1 MSVVANVALNFD
13 ARGAA
18 EQLKHIRDGAL
29 GSSQA
34 FKTLEDRARDV
45 KAAVEASQGGFANAS
60 TVQGVFSANVKNT
73 EQAIKAQIAALKQVQ
88 STVQLGGALYEKAG
102 AQIKQYQ
109 AVLDSVNTPAEKTVG
124 LFDRLKQAA
133 DSLVGQLAIAA
144 SAAGLVRTAFDTLA
158 QQSKAEAALRTLGVN
173 AGVAKEEFAKLSQEL
188 NGQASIVELTTAAYD
203 VASAGFVN
211 TADQVNILEAAT
223 KGAIG
228 GFSSINTV
236 ADATTSILNAYGR
249 SAGDAGL
256 IVDQLIQTQNDGK
269 VTVDQYAEAIGRV
282 IPTAA
287 AAGVSIEEINAAV
300 AALTVKGTISSESVT
315 GLKAAIA
322 GIIGPTDEAQATAAR
337 LGIGFNAA
345 ALESKGLSGVLGD
358 VAKATGGNVS
368 EINKLF
374 GSTEALNAVL
384 ALTAGGSEKFTQ
396 FLKNQEAATGA
407 ADKAF
412 KTMTD
417 TLERAL
423 KQVDTAF
430 KNLIVSF
437 SPVLPAIVAPLKV
450 LASTI
455 NLITGNLKQL
465 AVAAAFIGAYVFTLN
480 AAAIATNAVAF
491 ATTAFSAAQKVAGV
505 ASAFLQS
512 VLLGPAGMA
521 NVALALGV
529 ATAAAV
535 TLGAAMDEAG
545 GKAEAAKT
553 KQLDVGT
560 QLRKEQTAAALAAD
574 ETAAKQDIIN
584 KKLETQLAPLKAISA
599 EYTKQQFD
607 LQNQIKSLDRGAT
620 ITSARYEA
628 EKALSD
634 LSLQQLNRQ
643 YELATTAEKRL
654 EIARL
659 IFSEQINA
667 AKIEYNQALEAI
679 TLGERKIEL
688 ELKLAEL
695 KYKEIQAEGDLQ
707 ILKAKDPPAAAEKQ
721 AQLEKALATQNEVI
735 KATRETGLAE
745 QQVNEYKKITAETQY
760 KSKLLTAQ
768 IAFEQK
774 LVSKEIGLS
783 QQQAQN
789 LSTELGSA
797 ATNAKNLATST
808 QNVSSAASSAA
819 SQFISLERSAVSA
832 ANAINNAANAQARLN
847 SMPTGSGATA
857 PQAGPKTTT
866 NTTSGGYSTVQNK
879 FQNIMQTPGN
889 YGSSSIGAEGATSA
903 FNGSLGAD
911 YRQAKDYLGLAKGG
925 VVNGPTLAMVGEGGE
940 REYIIP
946 ESKMAAASAN
956 YMSGARG
963 GAVIPAF
970 ANGGVVG
977 PSRMAQGRNSTA
989 TIKPQISIQTGSV
1002 VQMGGTNYVTMQDL
1016 GRAVQTGVRQTLNII
1031 QGDINMRSQM
1041 GLS

>member
-1 MSVVANVALNFD
+1 MSVVANVAINLD
-13 ARGAA
+13 ATGVSS
-18 EQLKHIRDGAL
+18 QLKAI
-29 GSSQA
+29 QA
-34 FKTLEDRARDV
+34 ASLNAANGITEFADRV
-45 KAAVEASQGGFANAS
+45 KAAKAAAEAAQGGFAKAS
-60 TVQGVFSANVKNT
+60 TVQGVFSATVKNT
-73 EQAIKAQIAALKQVQ
+73 EAAITAQIAALRQVQ
-88 STVQLGGALYEKAG
+88 STVQLGGALYQKAA
-102 AQIKQYQ
+102 AQIEQYQ
-109 AVLDSVNTPAEKTVG
+109 AVLKSVNIPAEQTVG
-124 LFDRLKQAA
+124 LFGRLQQAA
-133 DSLVGQLAIAA
+133 GSLVGQLAVAA
-144 SAAGLVRTAFDTLA
+144 SAAGLVRTAFQTLA
-158 QQSKAEAALRTLGVN
+158 EQSKAEGALRTLGVN
-173 AGVAKEEFAKLSQEL
+173 ADVAKQEFAKLSQEL
-188 NGQASIVELTTAAYD
+188 KGQASVVELTTAAYD
-203 VASAGFVN
+203 VASAGFTK

-269 VTVDQYAEAIGRV
+269 LTVDQYAEAIGRV

-322 GIIGPTDEAQATAAR
+322 AIIGPTDEAKQTAAR
-337 LGIGFNAA
+337 LGIEFNAA

-358 VAKATGGNVS
+358 VQKATGGNVT
-368 EINKLF
+368 EINELF
-374 GSTEALNAVL
+374 KGIEAFNAVL

-396 FLKNQEAATGA
+396 FLKNQETATGA

-417 TLERAL
+417 TLGGGL
-423 KQVDTAF
+423 KEVDTAF

-450 LASTI
+450 LANTI
-455 NLITGNLKQL
+455 NVITGNLKQL
-465 AVAAAFIGAYVFTLN
+465 AIAATFIGAYVFTLN

-491 ATTAFSAAQKVAGV
+491 ATKAFSAAQKVAGV

-545 GKAEAAKT
+545 GKADAAKT

-560 QLRKEQTAAALAAD
+560 QIKAEQEKAAEAAKATAAA
-574 ETAAKQDIIN
+574 QDIIN
-584 KKLETQLAPLKAISA
+584 QKLETQLAPLKAISA

-620 ITSARYEA
+620 VTAARYEA

-643 YELATTAEKRL
+643 YELADTVERRL
-654 EIARL
+654 ELAKL
-659 IFSEQINA
+659 IFNEQINA

-688 ELKLAEL
+688 ETRLAEL
-695 KYKEIQAEGDLQ
+695 KSLQ
-707 ILKAKDPPAAAEKQ
+707 LKASADELIMKEKDLAKKAEIR
-721 AQLEKALATQNEVI
+721 AELEKALASQNEVI

-760 KSKLLTAQ
+760 KSKVLTAQ
-768 IAFEQK
+768 IAYEQK

-783 QQQAQN
+783 QEQAKILSEN
-789 LSTELGSA
+789 LRSSD
-797 ATNAKNLATST
+797 TNAKNLVSNT
-808 QNVSSAASSAA
+808 QQISGAANSAANGYINLEKSA
-819 SQFISLERSAVSA
+819 INA
-832 ANAINNAANAQARLN
+832 ANAINTAANAQSRLN
-847 SMPTGSGATA
+847 NTPRVGTA
-857 PQAGPKTTT
+857 PAPQTQRTT
-866 NTTSGGYSTVQNK
+866 NTSNAGEQRLENLIRNPK
-879 FQNIMQTPGN
+879 N
-889 YGSSSIGAEGATSA
+889 YGSYESSSLGMEGATSA
-903 FNGSLGAD
+903 FNSSLGMEAD
-911 YRQAKDYLGLAKGG
+911 YRKAKDYLGLAKGG
-925 VVNGPTLAMVGEGGE
+925 VVNGPTLAMVGEGNE
-940 REYIIP
+940 REYVIP

-956 YMSGARG
+956 YMAGARG

-977 PSRMAQGRNSTA
+977 GSSRNGAS
-989 TIKPQISIQTGSV
+989 PQISIQTGPV
-1002 VQMGGTNYVTMQDL
+1002 TQMNGTNYVTTKQL
-1016 GRAVQTGVRQTLNII
+1016 AIAVQAGVSQTLAMIS
-1031 QGDINMRSQM
+1031 GDINTRSSL
-1041 GLS
+1041 GIA

>member
-1 MSVVANVALNFD
+1 MSVVANVAIN
-13 ARGAA
+13 
-18 EQLKHIRDGAL
+18 IDG
-29 GSSQA
+29 
-34 FKTLEDRARDV
+34 
-45 KAAVEASQGGFANAS
+45 
-60 TVQGVFSANVKNT
+60 
-73 EQAIKAQIAALKQVQ
+73 
-88 STVQLGGALYEKAG
+88 
-102 AQIKQYQ
+102 
-109 AVLDSVNTPAEKTVG
+109 
-124 LFDRLKQAA
+124 KQALQLLNA
-133 DSLVGQLAIAA
+133 IESEVNKLNGSFEETKKKGGGIFDNIKSAAGSVVGQLAAVAGAA
-144 SAAGLVRTAFDTLA
+144 FTVQQAFTTLA
-158 QQSKAEAALRTLGVN
+158 AQSKAEGALRTLGVN
-173 AGVAKEEFAKLSQEL
+173 ADVAKQEFAKLSQEL
-188 NGQASIVELTTAAYD
+188 KGQASVVELTTAAYD
-203 VASAGFVN
+203 VASAGFTK

-322 GIIGPTDEAQATAAR
+322 AIIGPTDEAKETAQR

-358 VAKATGGNVS
+358 VEKATGGNV
-368 EINKLF
+368 EQIDLLF

-396 FLKNQEAATGA
+396 FLKNQETATGA

-417 TLERAL
+417 TLEGAL
-423 KQVDTAF
+423 KEVDTAF

-437 SPVLPAIVAPLKV
+437 SPVLPAIVEPLKIV
-450 LASTI
+450 GKTI
-455 NLITGNLKQL
+455 NLITDNINSVGKAASFVGGIVSELIANVISVANKILNPLYGLVEPLKLIANTMLSIIDSTKAL
-465 AVAAAFIGAYVFTLN
+465 AIAATFFGAYVFTLN

-491 ATTAFSAAQKVAGV
+491 ATKAFSAAQKVAGV

-535 TLGAAMDEAG
+535 TLGVAMDEAG
-545 GKAEAAKT
+545 RKADAAKT

-560 QLRKEQTAAALAAD
+560 QIKTVQEKAAEAAKATAAA
-574 ETAAKQDIIN
+574 QDITN
-584 KKLETQLAPLKAISA
+584 QKLETQLAPLKAISA

-620 ITSARYEA
+620 VTAARYEA

-654 EIARL
+654 ELARL
-659 IFSEQINA
+659 IFNEQINA

-679 TLGERKIEL
+679 TLGERKIQL
-688 ELKLAEL
+688 ETQLAEL
-695 KYKEIQAEGDLQ
+695 KYKQIQAEGESQ
-707 ILKAKDPPAAAEKQ
+707 ILQAKNITAANEKR
-721 AQLEKALATQNEVI
+721 AQLEKALDAQNEVI
-735 KATRETGLAE
+735 KATKETGLAE

-760 KSKLLTAQ
+760 KSKVLTAQ
-768 IAFEQK
+768 IAYEQK

-789 LSTELGSA
+789 LSDKLDSSNTH
-797 ATNAKNLATST
+797 AKNLVSST
-808 QNVSSAASSAA
+808 QQISGAANSAANAYINLEKSA
-819 SQFISLERSAVSA
+819 INA
-832 ANAINNAANAQARLN
+832 ANAINNATNAQIIQN
-847 SMPTGSGATA
+847 NTPKVNTSGGGSSDIGGT
-857 PQAGPKTTT
+857 KTTT
-866 NTTSGGYSTVQNK
+866 TTTTTNPNLVQDK
-879 FQNIMQTPGN
+879 FQNIINTPGN
-889 YGSSSIGAEGATSA
+889 YGSSSLNMEGATGA
-903 FNGSLGAD
+903 FNSSLNVEAD

-946 ESKMAAASAN
+946 ESKMARASAN
-956 YMSGARG
+956 YMAGARG

-977 PSRMAQGRNSTA
+977 PSKASQGRNSTA
-989 TIKPQISIQTGSV
+989 TIKPQISIQTGPV
-1002 VQMGGTNYVTMQDL
+1002 MQMNGTNYVTMQDL

-1031 QGDINMRSQM
+1031 QGDMNMRNQM
-1041 GLS
+1041 GLT